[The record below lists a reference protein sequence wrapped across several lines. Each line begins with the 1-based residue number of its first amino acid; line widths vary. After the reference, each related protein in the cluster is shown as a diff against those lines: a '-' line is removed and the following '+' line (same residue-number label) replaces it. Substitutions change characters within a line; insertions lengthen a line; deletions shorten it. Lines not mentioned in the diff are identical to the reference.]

1 VPTEIPGSPLS
12 DYSVKYAKRAAEAVL
27 TNVSAAAHSSANA
40 VALTPLYIAYEN
52 ANGEPADVRSQWITG
67 FTYRESGVA
76 STARVEILQCVK
88 QRNDTGL
95 RFNPSSY
102 FQWL

>member
-1 VPTEIPGSPLS
+1 MSRISLVQLAGSVRKFNRNRPFICPILKKS
-12 DYSVKYAKRAAEAVL
+12 NEGAE
-27 TNVSAAAHSSANA
+27 
-40 VALTPLYIAYEN
+40 
-52 ANGEPADVRSQWITG
+52 GEPADVRSQWITG